1 MRLSWL
7 HDAGVG
13 AAPQGLARGAA
24 GDRACTPWPPSCSAR
39 TTSCCCSACRSL
51 SQRSSGPAS
60 PPRPEQHGY
69 RRGHDQ
75 IEQKRARRLARR
87 GGGGGGWPGS
97 ATWRPPWMSME
108 FLQVCDDF
116 GVLWS
121 FRASCVSVFML
132 RQWPAHGTAK
142 ATVSCLEEAAQLLKF
157 WADALLVVAAALL
170 VPMSLAAVR
179 LLHEQARFLH

>member
-1 MRLSWL
+1 M
-7 HDAGVG
+7 
-13 AAPQGLARGAA
+13 AAELLGENDVVLLLCVPELVPALL
-24 GDRACTPWPPSCSAR
+24 WS
-39 TTSCCCSACRSL
+39 SL
-51 SQRSSGPAS
+51 STSTRAARLPPWTRSNQTETGWSSSSA
-60 PPRPEQHGY
+60 Q
-69 RRGHDQ
+69 
-75 IEQKRARRLARR
+75 
-87 GGGGGGWPGS
+87 GGGGVAGS

-142 ATVSCLEEAAQLLKF
+142 ATVSCLEEAAQLHKF

-170 VPMSLAAVR
+170 VPTSLAAVR